1 MVLLKIGKSGYH
13 RSKFVI
19 CTYELL
25 IQYVQLIN
33 MDLEPQRPRPRDTS
47 RPLFNVRMVRQ
58 VLLEMYIQ
66 DFE

>member
-1 MVLLKIGKSGYH
+1 MVLLKIGKYGYH

-19 CTYELL
+19 CTYE
-25 IQYVQLIN
+25 QYVQLIN
-33 MDLEPQRPRPRDTS
+33 MNLEPQRPRPQDTS
-47 RPLFNVRMVRQ
+47 RPRFNVPMVRQ